1 MVLTSLSDKQ
11 VLVGV
16 LSSREV
22 VENLADEYRL
32 SVNNVEVSPPVI
44 LTSSVADLEKWSVL
58 MAIDRDQLA
67 RVAVNSHAIA
77 RATSPIGT
85 PAE

>member
-1 MVLTSLSDKQ
+1 
-11 VLVGV
+11 
-16 LSSREV
+16 
-22 VENLADEYRL
+22 
-32 SVNNVEVSPPVI
+32 
-44 LTSSVADLEKWSVL
+44 

-77 RATSPIGT
+77 QATSPIGT